1 MSARCPKCGLTQ
13 LARDVCK
20 KCGAPMPGAAP
31 VQRSADPVPIARTA
45 PPPMRTAPPP
55 PPPRAVTRP
64 MPLADDVLDD
74 AFARDRFLLRQQV
87 FTINQ
92 KYEVW
97 DESGRPIL
105 FVERPAHLARNLGG
119 MLAGLVAGGLV
130 LVVAFFVLRLLFGDD
145 PQQMGLL
152 ILAVIVALI
161 GAGVAVVVVATALGA
176 KRHIT
181 FYRDQSKGERLLEI
195 LQDEKFAIL
204 VQHFTVLDAQ
214 GQAIARFTKNFLWDI
229 LQKRWLCDAPDGS
242 PICVAKEEFW
252 HALLSRTL
260 GKLFPMNFYFYTPDG
275 AQVGAFNRKFT
286 LLDRYVLDLT
296 GDLGRTL
303 DRRVALAMGVM
314 LDTGERR

>member
-1 MSARCPKCGLTQ
+1 MMSARCPKCGLTQ

-20 KCGAPMPGAAP
+20 KCGAPLPGDSPVARSAAP
-31 VQRSADPVPIARTA
+31 VPIT
-45 PPPMRTAPPP
+45 RTAPPP
-55 PPPRAVTRP
+55 PRALTRP
-64 MPLADDVLDD
+64 AAPLADEVLDG
-74 AFARDRFLLRQQV
+74 AFARDRFLLRQKA
-87 FTINQ
+87 FAINQ

-97 DESGRPIL
+97 DEQGQPIL

-130 LVVAFFVLRLLFGDD
+130 LGVGFLLLRLLFGDD

-152 ILAVIVALI
+152 VLSVVILLAAA
-161 GAGVAVVVVATALGA
+161 GAAVVVVATALGA

-181 FYRDQSKGERLLEI
+181 FYRDASKGERLLEV
-195 LQDEKFAIL
+195 LQDEKWAIL
-204 VQHFTVLDAQ
+204 VQHFTVQDAA
-214 GQAIARFTKNFLWDI
+214 GRPFARFTKNFLWDI
-229 LQKRWLCDAPDGS
+229 LQKRWLCDALDGS
-242 PICVAKEEFW
+242 PLCVAKEEFW

-260 GKLFPMNFYFYTPDG
+260 GKLFPMSFNFYTPEG
-275 AQVGAFNRKFT
+275 AQIGVFNRKFT

-296 GDLGRTL
+296 GDPRRSL